1 MAFFGLTLAC
11 LIKFMHLLS
20 LLVQHAFLSFGCT
33 GICIPRQRKEQYI
46 IPLGVNQCI

>member
-20 LLVQHAFLSFGCT
+20 LLVQHAFLSLVAQEFVS
-33 GICIPRQRKEQYI
+33 QAKEKNSTSYR
-46 IPLGVNQCI
+46 